1 MLDQFY
7 NRQIETLIEELKS
20 LRNQY
25 NKLVLNEQEN
35 VVGPTFPVDP
45 KTFDTILP
53 PHEERKFRM
62 FMGQIGRS
70 VDENTRDY
78 DMRGFY
84 ADHVTSEIVDT
95 GSEEEGDEKYKF
107 KIREGALT
115 EKPKSEFEKPSE
127 EEQKRLA
134 GLDII
139 RAGKT
144 QISPLALRVHFPD
157 TYKKPN
163 HPTFSTE
170 SRYHGVAD
178 SEGRVRMG
186 GEWKMVE
193 NHRGEKN
200 YTFTPH
206 PTQIDSP
213 EEESRLIR
221 YFRAVEP
228 HNTLIHPSSGE
239 YLHHPYMTSPYFYG
253 PLDFSI
259 GSKSVK
265 SQFHDY
271 ERAQGA
277 KKIGEIISQQGSSP
291 EGSISPEDFAQM
303 RAERVRSY
311 RVSDD
316 KLTIPIPMDARF
328 DYEDARGGGVPG
340 RRTGILQTDI
350 EVPVELRLADVLS
363 GEELTSGKEG
373 ELEKMMA
380 SGVIE
385 RQMKRGAFAKTD
397 RPSDGRILK
406 FDSKSIGHK
415 GTGYFMRLPGG
426 KAISFADEAGM
437 FRQLPDTSLKI
448 TPSEIEPLTAGTDTE
463 PGGVIN
469 QRGDLTVKS
478 PSNLPFTEN
487 PIDVWR
493 YVLSDTHKGRNR
505 GDFESVYADQ
515 SRRFILRPKEDLMKS
530 HDAAIDEYNKHIEKY
545 NFDDEEIDI
554 AKRLSTEKL
563 IELTKK
569 SRSNDVI
576 TVARG
581 SKLVQR
587 FSPRHYRIKAL
598 RDLKFK
604 MNKIDGL
611 RNSIDNYDEI
621 KASGNFDERSFDPT
635 GADAES
641 VRDLESKFDM
651 QSLQPGDFARRRGEL
666 PIGREFPIRALPTD
680 MERGYSTA
688 FLRGVYFGPESKAEE
703 ARRIQQSSNFES
715 RRMQE
720 IQKELDAIELR
731 KKADAESPY
740 YDQGDSDRPYEPREV
755 ETGVDAATLK
765 NLYKKKRKKAPT
777 KAEKAAAEEA
787 SAVQQAKN
795 RSIMQR
801 AMGREEEARSTL
813 GSRLSSIEGLTPSEI
828 ERLSAGSIRDVE
840 RMGTRVTRGDL
851 QRDLAHRAAYRR
863 QSIPLADRPDYLKYL
878 GESVLRLSRA
888 RTIS

>member
-7 NRQIETLIEELKS
+7 NPQIETLIEELKS

-25 NKLVLNEQEN
+25 NKLVLNEQEDA
-35 VVGPTFPVDP
+35 VGPTFPVNP
-45 KTFDTILP
+45 KTFDTVLP

-84 ADHVTSEIVDT
+84 ADHVTSEIMDT
-95 GSEEEGDEKYKF
+95 GSEEEGDVKHKF

-115 EKPKSEFEKPSE
+115 EKPKSKFENPSE

-144 QISPLALRVHFPD
+144 QISPLALGVHFPD

-186 GEWKMVE
+186 GEFKMVE
-193 NHRGEKN
+193 NHKGEKN

-206 PTQIDSP
+206 PTQIDTP

-239 YLHHPYMTSPYFYG
+239 YLHHPYMIATEFADEP
-253 PLDFSI
+253 
-259 GSKSVK
+259 
-265 SQFHDY
+265 
-271 ERAQGA
+271 
-277 KKIGEIISQQGSSP
+277 GEA
-291 EGSISPEDFAQM
+291 SISPEDFAQM
-303 RAERVRSY
+303 RRERMKAYS
-311 RVSDD
+311 VSGD
-316 KLTIPIPMDARF
+316 KLSIPIPMSADEVSLAL
-328 DYEDARGGGVPG
+328 GGGVPG
-340 RRTGILQTDI
+340 RKSGIARKDI
-350 EVPVELRLADVLS
+350 DVPVDLRLADVMS
-363 GEELTSGKEG
+363 GTELTPK

-385 RQMKRGAFAKTD
+385 RQMRRGVFAKKDGQGAGQIMKHLDPNYAAGFVYKTNIGNKQINFTD
-397 RPSDGRILK
+397 V
-406 FDSKSIGHK
+406 
-415 GTGYFMRLPGG
+415 
-426 KAISFADEAGM
+426 EGM
-437 FRQLPDTSLKI
+437 LSQLPERSPRI
-448 TPSEIEPLTAGTDTE
+448 TQSDIEPLTAGTDPE
-463 PGGVIN
+463 QGGMIN
-469 QRGDLTVKS
+469 KS
-478 PSNLPFTEN
+478 PRYNKGNLPFTED
-487 PIDVWR
+487 PIDVAR
-493 YVLSDTHKGRNR
+493 FVFSDTHKRRQR
-505 GDFESVYADQ
+505 GDYETQYTER
-515 SRRFILRPKEDLMKS
+515 SRRSILPPIEDLMKR
-530 HDAAIDEYNKHIEKY
+530 HDSAIDELNQHISKHG
-545 NFDDEEIDI
+545 FTDEEIDEVER
-554 AKRLSTEKL
+554 ASTEDLKDL
-563 IELTKK
+563 VRKT
-569 SRSNDVI
+569 RSQNVQV
-576 TVARG
+576 TASA
-581 SKLVQR
+581 SKFKRR
-587 FSPRHYRIKAL
+587 FGPAYERSKAK

-604 MNKIDGL
+604 MNKID
-611 RNSIDNYDEI
+611 SFQDAIENYDEL
-621 KASGNFDERSFDPT
+621 KGSGQFDMPFDPT

-666 PIGREFPIRALPTD
+666 PIGREMFANEPRTELDPNRPVTYLDFVGGKFVPVPSPRGLVPPTI
-680 MERGYSTA
+680 
-688 FLRGVYFGPESKAEE
+688 K
-703 ARRIQQSSNFES
+703 
-715 RRMQE
+715 
-720 IQKELDAIELR
+720 KELDDVKRVNRLARIQRELEIAKPSR
-731 KKADAESPY
+731 GEEEPY
-740 YDQGDSDRPYEPREV
+740 IPEFGDSDRPYETREV
-755 ETGVDAATLK
+755 ETGVDAATLR
-765 NLYKKKRKKAPT
+765 NLYKKNRKKALT
-777 KAEKAAAEEA
+777 KAEKVAAEEA
-787 SAVQQAKN
+787 SAVQQTRN

-801 AMGREEEARSTL
+801 AMGKEEEARSTL
-813 GSRLSSIEGLTPSEI
+813 GSRLSNIEGLTPSEI

-840 RMGTRVTRGDL
+840 RMGTRATRGDL
-851 QRDLAHRAAYRR
+851 QRDLTHRAAYRR

>member
-7 NRQIETLIEELKS
+7 NRQIESLTEQLKS

-25 NKLVLNEQEN
+25 NRLVLNEQEQ
-35 VVGPTFPVDP
+35 VQSAFPVNP

-70 VDENTRDY
+70 VEQNTRDY

-84 ADHVTSEIVDT
+84 ADHVTSELMDT
-95 GSEEEGDEKYKF
+95 GSEEEGDEKYNF
-107 KIREGALT
+107 KIREGALS
-115 EKPKSEFEKPSE
+115 EKPKSSFEKTSE
-127 EEQKRLA
+127 DEAKRLA

-139 RAGKT
+139 RSGPS
-144 QISPLALRVHFPD
+144 QISPLSYKIHFPD

-193 NHRGEKN
+193 NHKGEKN

-221 YFRAVEP
+221 HFKAVEP
-228 HNTLIHPSSGE
+228 HNTLIHPASGE
-239 YLHHPYMTSPYFYG
+239 YLHHPYMTATEF
-253 PLDFSI
+253 DD
-259 GSKSVK
+259 KSEVEQVIDNMLK
-265 SQFHDY
+265 GIVP
-271 ERAQGA
+271 A
-277 KKIGEIISQQGSSP
+277 
-291 EGSISPEDFAQM
+291 GSISPEDYAQM
-303 RAERVRSY
+303 RAERARSY
-311 RVSDD
+311 RVSDR

-328 DYEDARGGGVPG
+328 DYEGSGGGVPG

-350 EVPVELRLADVLS
+350 DVPVELDVADVMR
-363 GEELTSGKEG
+363 GVELTSGSKDKPE

-385 RQMKRGAFAKTD
+385 RQLRAGGLDTRSGRGNIEILNTANATYRTLIPGMQDSPKFQTF
-397 RPSDGRILK
+397 SDL
-406 FDSKSIGHK
+406 
-415 GTGYFMRLPGG
+415 Y
-426 KAISFADEAGM
+426 
-437 FRQLPDTSLKI
+437 RQLPARSARI
-448 TPSEIEPLTAGTDTE
+448 TQSDIEPLTTGTDPE
-463 PGGVIN
+463 QGGKIN
-469 QRGDLTVKS
+469 KS
-478 PSNLPFTEN
+478 PRYNKGNLPFTED
-487 PIDVWR
+487 PIDVAR
-493 YVLSDTHKGRNR
+493 FVLSDTHKRRQR
-505 GDFESVYADQ
+505 GDFEAAYTEK
-515 SRRFILRPKEDLMKS
+515 SRRVTLPPIEDLMVR
-530 HDAAIDEYNKHIEKY
+530 HDSAIDELNQHISKHG
-545 NFDDEEIDI
+545 FTDEEIDEVENASSEELKDLVRTTRSQDVQVI
-554 AKRLSTEKL
+554 ASASGYKR
-563 IELTKK
+563 
-569 SRSNDVI
+569 
-576 TVARG
+576 
-581 SKLVQR
+581 R
-587 FSPRHYRIKAL
+587 FGPAYERAKAK

-604 MNKIDGL
+604 MNKVDSFQ
-611 RNSIDNYDEI
+611 NAVENYDNL
-621 KASGNFDERSFDPT
+621 KASQEFDTSFDPT

-641 VRDLESKFDM
+641 VRDLEDKFDM
-651 QSLQPGDFARRRGEL
+651 QSLPPDDFMRRRGEL
-666 PIGREFPIRALPTD
+666 PIGRESPIRALPTD

-755 ETGVDAATLK
+755 ETGVDAATLR
-765 NLYKKKRKKAPT
+765 NLYKKKRKKALT

-801 AMGREEEARSTL
+801 AMGKEEEARSTL
-813 GSRLSSIEGLTPSEI
+813 GSRLSNIEGLTPSEI

-851 QRDLAHRAAYRR
+851 QRDLTHRAAYRR

>member
-7 NRQIETLIEELKS
+7 NRQIESLTEQLKS

-25 NKLVLNEQEN
+25 NRLVLNEQEQ
-35 VVGPTFPVDP
+35 VQSAFPVNP

-70 VDENTRDY
+70 VEQNTRDY

-84 ADHVTSEIVDT
+84 ADHVTSELMDT
-95 GSEEEGDEKYKF
+95 GSEEEGDEKYNF
-107 KIREGALT
+107 KIREGALS
-115 EKPKSEFEKPSE
+115 EKPKSSFEKTSE
-127 EEQKRLA
+127 DEAKRLA

-139 RAGKT
+139 RSGPS
-144 QISPLALRVHFPD
+144 QISPLSYKIHFPD

-178 SEGRVRMG
+178 SEGRVRLG
-186 GEWKMVE
+186 GEWNMVE
-193 NHRGEKN
+193 NHKGVKN

-206 PTQIDSP
+206 PSQIDSP

-221 YFRAVEP
+221 HFKAVEP
-228 HNTLIHPSSGE
+228 HNTLIHPASGE
-239 YLHHPYMTSPYFYG
+239 YLHHPYMTATEFADEP
-253 PLDFSI
+253 
-259 GSKSVK
+259 
-265 SQFHDY
+265 
-271 ERAQGA
+271 
-277 KKIGEIISQQGSSP
+277 GEA
-291 EGSISPEDFAQM
+291 SISPEDLAQM

-311 RVSDD
+311 RVSGD

-328 DYEDARGGGVPG
+328 DYEGSGGGVPG

-350 EVPVELRLADVLS
+350 DVPVELNVADVI
-363 GEELTSGKEG
+363 GDIEMTSGSTSKPG

-385 RQMKRGAFAKTD
+385 RQMKRGAFA
-397 RPSDGRILK
+397 RVRNP
-406 FDSKSIGHK
+406 
-415 GTGYFMRLPGG
+415 
-426 KAISFADEAGM
+426 EAGEIDKVAS
-437 FRQLPDTSLKI
+437 PTSKTGFVYKTTLTPEQNAVQFTNLSSMIQQAGLVSPRI
-448 TPSEIEPLTAGTDTE
+448 TQSDIEPLTTGTDPE
-463 PGGVIN
+463 QGGKIN
-469 QRGDLTVKS
+469 KS
-478 PSNLPFTEN
+478 PRYNKGNLPFTED
-487 PIDVWR
+487 PIDVAR
-493 YVLSDTHKGRNR
+493 FVLSDTHKRR
-505 GDFESVYADQ
+505 QRRDFEAAYTER
-515 SRRFILRPKEDLMKS
+515 SRRVTLPPIEDLMVR
-530 HDAAIDEYNKHIEKY
+530 HDSAIDELNQHISKHG
-545 NFDDEEIDI
+545 FTDEEIDEVENASSEELKDLVRTTRSQDVQVI
-554 AKRLSTEKL
+554 ASASGYKR
-563 IELTKK
+563 
-569 SRSNDVI
+569 
-576 TVARG
+576 
-581 SKLVQR
+581 R
-587 FSPRHYRIKAL
+587 FGPAYERAKAK

-604 MNKIDGL
+604 MNKVDSFQ
-611 RNSIDNYDEI
+611 NAVENYDNL
-621 KASGNFDERSFDPT
+621 KASQEFDTSFDPT

-641 VRDLESKFDM
+641 VRDLEGKFDM
-651 QSLQPGDFARRRGEL
+651 QSLSPDDFMRRRGEL
-666 PIGREFPIRALPTD
+666 PIGRESPIRALPTD
-680 MERGYSTA
+680 MERVYSTA

-755 ETGVDAATLK
+755 ETGVDAATLR

-801 AMGREEEARSTL
+801 AMGKEEEARSTL
-813 GSRLSSIEGLTPSEI
+813 GSRLSNIEGLTPSEI

-851 QRDLAHRAAYRR
+851 QRDLTHRAAYRR